1 MSPISNPSIIF
12 NELPKGEPTLET
24 LKIDESAQIDLEEEL
39 KDNEIILKLVCV
51 SLDPYMRGRMRE
63 EHIKSY
69 SPAFPLNKP
78 WVVVL
83 NARMSDRLG
92 KCLFGSSALQYRRTW
107 SCQGRQEQV

>member
-69 SPAFPLNKP
+69 SPPFPLNKP
-78 WVVVL
+78 
-83 NARMSDRLG
+83 
-92 KCLFGSSALQYRRTW
+92 
-107 SCQGRQEQV
+107 